1 MATMNNLSPIG
12 QQLGL
17 LGDLTG
23 AGQVA
28 ETDEDRKRLGPA
40 TATGPAG
47 HFTSNGLGPR
57 VLIWTPRK
65 NLPA

>member
-1 MATMNNLSPIG
+1 MPTPNNLSPIG

-28 ETDEDRKRLGPA
+28 ESEEDRKKRLLAMQQQRLQQG
-40 TATGPAG
+40 TAAGSPLAGFGRTGY
-47 HFTSNGLGPR
+47 
-57 VLIWTPRK
+57 
-65 NLPA
+65 

>member
-28 ETDEDRKRLGPA
+28 ETDEDRKKRLLAMQQQRLQPGVSPQ
-40 TATGPAG
+40 T
-47 HFTSNGLGPR
+47 GLGR
-57 VLIWTPRK
+57 GY
-65 NLPA
+65 

>member
-1 MATMNNLSPIG
+1 MATMNSFSPIG

-28 ETDEDRKRLGPA
+28 ESEEDRKKRLLAMQQQRLQQG
-40 TATGPAG
+40 TAGSSPLAGFGRTG
-47 HFTSNGLGPR
+47 N
-57 VLIWTPRK
+57 
-65 NLPA
+65 

>member
-1 MATMNNLSPIG
+1 MATSMSSLSPTG

-28 ETDEDRKRLGPA
+28 ESEDDRKKRLLALQQQQQRLQPGNAAPL
-40 TATGPAG
+40 T
-47 HFTSNGLGPR
+47 GLGR
-57 VLIWTPRK
+57 GY
-65 NLPA
+65 

>member
-1 MATMNNLSPIG
+1 MATMNNLSPTG

-28 ETDEDRKRLGPA
+28 ESEEDRKRRLTALDQQQRRFGGALGAPTIGYA
-40 TATGPAG
+40 RGY
-47 HFTSNGLGPR
+47 
-57 VLIWTPRK
+57 
-65 NLPA
+65 